1 MALQRTLHGQAS
13 ANGNLIRCRA
23 VDDFREICAQYE
35 PRFAEALLD
44 QRSARAKRLC
54 KVLEKV
60 GLAMTSGRIVISN
73 EPRWTS
79 ISMIARVPTRLPSTT
94 NALESFHGHGNEQTP
109 RRNDF
114 LRVATMMTGK
124 TFAFRSA
131 LEETFGLMMRK
142 VRRRAKATDPTIL
155 GREVEQYGT
164 TPGHCRCGETC
175 HSSAISGISCPCSHQ
190 YWIGVEKPRVP
201 DINLELG
208 ISATA
213 LTLVLEHL
221 DRADGDLPSDEDL
234 ARWQEHA
241 VRQIKNFS
249 HSRKTTEIRV
259 YVQEHFQV
267 GNGFALGLPVS
278 VFGLISEGIS
288 HFSE

>member
-1 MALQRTLHGQAS
+1 M
-13 ANGNLIRCRA
+13 
-23 VDDFREICAQYE
+23 QYE
-35 PRFAEALLD
+35 PRFAEVLLD
-44 QRSARAKRLC
+44 PKSARAKRRA
-54 KVLEKV
+54 KVLQKV
-60 GLAMTSGRIVISN
+60 GLAITNGRIVISN

-79 ISMIARVPTRLPSTT
+79 ISMIERVSTRLPSTT

-114 LRVATMMTGK
+114 LPSILRVATMMTGK
-124 TFAFRSA
+124 TLGFRAA
-131 LEETFGLMMRK
+131 LEDTFALMIRK
-142 VRRRAKATDPTIL
+142 ARRRARAIDPMIL
-155 GREVEQYGT
+155 GREAEHYGT

-175 HSSAISGISCPCSHQ
+175 HSSAIYGISCPCSHQ
-190 YWIGVEKPRVP
+190 YWIGVEKPRLP

-213 LTLVLEHL
+213 LTVDLKRL
-221 DRADGDLPSDEDL
+221 DRADVNLPSDEDR

-249 HSRKTTEIRV
+249 HSTKTTEIRA